1 MVKSS
6 GYSTVPLPSNW
17 LGRDGTPIENEENI
31 RLLNKQLQEI
41 RNQCQMVLEEAVQ
54 MGVSEGFVR
63 VVLSDTIAS
72 LERPNQNAN

>member
-1 MVKSS
+1 M
-6 GYSTVPLPSNW
+6 PSNW